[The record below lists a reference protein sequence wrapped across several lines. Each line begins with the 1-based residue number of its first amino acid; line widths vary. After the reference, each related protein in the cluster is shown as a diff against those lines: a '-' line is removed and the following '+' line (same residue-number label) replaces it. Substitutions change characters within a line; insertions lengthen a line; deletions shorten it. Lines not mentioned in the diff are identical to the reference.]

1 MIAIP
6 ITIVILILLG
16 IWLFLIAPKNRKE
29 MERFKSVHYAHRGL
43 HNAERAEN
51 SMSAFKAAVDGG
63 WGIELDI
70 RLSKDGK
77 LVVFHDDTLDR
88 VCGREGKVIDFTSEE
103 LATFKLLI
111 SVSGVGPKAAM
122 SILTLLTP
130 EKFALAVC
138 TDDKKTI
145 SKANGIGPKTAA
157 RVILELKDKLMKENP
172 TAASMPASIT
182 DATSVGGG
190 RGKLSEAVDALLV
203 LGYSRAEAMN
213 AVKDIDTDKIE
224 LEEIIRLSLKKLMKF

>member
-1 MIAIP
+1 MFYYISGP
-6 ITIVILILLG
+6 L
-16 IWLFLIAPKNRKE
+16 
-29 MERFKSVHYAHRGL
+29 AHLEYGT
-43 HNAERAEN
+43 A
-51 SMSAFKAAVDGG
+51 
-63 WGIELDI
+63 
-70 RLSKDGK
+70 
-77 LVVFHDDTLDR
+77 
-88 VCGREGKVIDFTSEE
+88 VIDAGGVGYRLTISGTTYDSMPPNRSVNTPPVVRLYTYMAVREDGVELFGFSTQTE

-172 TAASMPASIT
+172 GVASTAAPALGDSSSSAQRT
-182 DATSVGGG
+182 P
-190 RGKLSEAVDALLV
+190 LSEAIDALLV
-203 LGYSRAEAMN
+203 LGYSRPEAM
-213 AVKDIDTDKIE
+213 AALKDVDPATD
-224 LEEIIRLSLKKLMKF
+224 LESMIRLALKKLMR

>member
-1 MIAIP
+1 MFYYISGKLAHLEYGTAVIDAGGVGYSL
-6 ITIVILILLG
+6 TISG
-16 IWLFLIAPKNRKE
+16 TTYDAMPANR
-29 MERFKSVHYAHRGL
+29 SVETPPTVKLY
-43 HNAERAEN
+43 
-51 SMSAFKAAVDGG
+51 SYMAVRED
-63 WGIELDI
+63 GIELFGFAT
-70 RLSKDGK
+70 R
-77 LVVFHDDTLDR
+77 T
-88 VCGREGKVIDFTSEE
+88 E

-182 DATSVGGG
+182 EATSVGGG